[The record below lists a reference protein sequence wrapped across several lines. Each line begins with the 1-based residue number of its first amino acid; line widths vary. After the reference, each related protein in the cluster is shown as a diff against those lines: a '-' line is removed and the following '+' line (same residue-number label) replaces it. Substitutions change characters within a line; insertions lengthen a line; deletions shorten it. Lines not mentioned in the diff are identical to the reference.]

1 MHSSKLL
8 QLFSA
13 LTKKEIK
20 GFLVFLQSD
29 YFNKNEHYISLAAYI
44 AKYADNLE
52 SPALERE
59 KAFNEVFKGEPFD
72 EAKMRYLMSD
82 LTKLLED
89 YLIQVTFE
97 KDEFQRKLMLS
108 KALQER
114 KIEKYFLQA
123 LEELYKLND
132 KEGLRDSNYYFN
144 QYLIEELSYNH
155 TSEKRNRSL
164 DSSLQ
169 EVIDNLEIA
178 YLSKSFKYYCE
189 MLNRSNILQVQYNLK
204 FFNEMMKYLIQ
215 GSFDD
220 VPAIRIYLCI
230 YKSLIDF
237 DNQENYF
244 KLLSLID
251 EHEKLFSKK
260 ELRDMYVFAQ
270 NYCIKRINRGFE
282 GALEQIFQLYQVIV
296 KKDLI
301 YEGNYVSQPDFK
313 NIVTTALRLG
323 YVDWTLEFVNNYKD
337 QLNPEFKENAWTYSM
352 AWIEFS
358 KKNYKE
364 ALRMLLRVEFNDVY
378 YHLDS
383 KSLLLK
389 TYFEM
394 NETESL
400 LSLIDAFKIYLKRN
414 KFISEFQRKTY
425 QNFVNVS
432 NKLLKV
438 KLGKLKLDEALM
450 EEINN
455 ITPVADAN
463 WIKQKIE
470 ELTK

>member
-1 MHSSKLL
+1 MHASKLL
-8 QLFSA
+8 QLFST
-13 LTKKEIK
+13 LTKKEVK
-20 GFLVFLQSD
+20 GFLVYLQSD
-29 YFNKNEHYISLAAYI
+29 YFNKNEHFKALANYI
-44 AKYADNLE
+44 AKHADNLE
-52 SPALERE
+52 SAALDRE
-59 KAFNEVFKGEPFD
+59 NAFKEVFHNEQFD

-82 LTKLLED
+82 LTKMLED
-89 YLIQVTFE
+89 YLIQITFE

-108 KALQER
+108 RALQER
-114 KIEKYFLQA
+114 KAEKNFTQA
-123 LEELYKLND
+123 LDDLYKLND

-189 MLNRSNILQVQYNLK
+189 MMNRSNILQVQYNLK
-204 FFNEMMKYLIQ
+204 FFNEMMKYLVK
-215 GSFDD
+215 GSFNDI
-220 VPAIRIYLCI
+220 PAIRIYLCI
-230 YKSLIDF
+230 YISLKDF
-237 DNQENYF
+237 DNQENYRE
-244 KLLSLID
+244 LLKLID
-251 EHEKLFSKK
+251 ENSKLFSKK

-270 NYCIKRINRGFE
+270 NYCIKRINNGFE
-282 GALEQIFQLYQVIV
+282 GALEQIFQLYKVIV
-296 KKDLI
+296 DKDLI

-323 YVDWTLEFVNNYKD
+323 YVDWTLEFINKYKD

-358 KKNYKE
+358 RKNYKE

-400 LSLIDAFKIYLKRN
+400 LSLFDAFKIYLKRN

-438 KLGKLKLDEALM
+438 KLGKQKLDDALI
-450 EEINN
+450 EEINQT
-455 ITPVADAN
+455 TPLADAS

-470 ELTK
+470 ALSK